1 VGVTSTSVVVQERS
15 QFAEARRAALACAAT
30 LQFDADTKGK
40 VALVATELAT
50 NLVKHGGGGELVVS
64 ARRDDL
70 KTAVELLAIDS
81 GPGMADWAR
90 CLDDGYST
98 SGSPGTGLGA
108 IRRASEAFDVY
119 SRPSKGTVVF
129 ASVAGRPGTS
139 RAVDEMELGVVSVP
153 YPGEIECGDGWA
165 VMWRP
170 TVLRVLVVDGL
181 GHGLAAAEAAKA
193 AVDVF
198 QRGRDDS
205 PTASIARI
213 HEGIRHTRGAAAA
226 VGEIDWAG
234 GVVTFCG
241 VGNIAGLIASGDA
254 ERHLVTHNGTVGHDA
269 RRMQLFTYPWP
280 KGSLLLLHSDGLTT
294 HWRAGDYPGLLACRP
309 AVAAGV
315 LYRDFRRR
323 RDDATVLVLGA
334 NRHGTPQERSAS

>member
-1 VGVTSTSVVVQERS
+1 MVHEGS
-15 QFAEARRAALACAAT
+15 QVAQARRAALACAT
-30 LQFDADTKGK
+30 ELRLDAETQGK

-50 NLVKHGGGGELVVS
+50 NLVKHGGGGELVVG

-70 KTAVELLAIDS
+70 TTAVDLLALDS
-81 GPGMADWAR
+81 GRGMADWSR

-129 ASVAGRPGTS
+129 ARVAGRPESS
-139 RAVDEMELGVVSVP
+139 RSVDELDLGVVSVP

-165 VMWRP
+165 VMSRP
-170 TVLRVLVVDGL
+170 TVLRLLVVDGL
-181 GHGLAAAEAAKA
+181 GHGVFAAEAARA
-193 AVDVF
+193 AVAAF
-198 QRGRDDS
+198 QLGRDDT
-205 PTASIARI
+205 PTASMARI
-213 HEGIRHTRGAAAA
+213 HDGLRHTRGAAAA
-226 VGEIDWAG
+226 VGEVDSSG

-241 VGNIAGLIASGDA
+241 VGNIAGLIASGGD
-254 ERHLVTHNGTVGHDA
+254 ERHLVTHNGTVGHEA

-280 KGSLLLLHSDGLTT
+280 KGSMLLLHSDGLAT
-294 HWRAGDYPGLLACRP
+294 HWRSGDYPGLLTCHP
-309 AVAAGV
+309 AVVAAV

-323 RDDATVLVLGA
+323 RDDATVVVVGP
-334 NRHGTPQERSAS
+334 NRHATPVDRSAP

>member
-1 VGVTSTSVVVQERS
+1 MSVSVVVQEGS
-15 QFAEARRAALACAAT
+15 QVAEARRAALGCAAA
-30 LQFDADTKGK
+30 LRFDADDQGK

-50 NLVKHGGGGELVVS
+50 NLVKHGGGGELVVD

-70 KTAVELLAIDS
+70 ATAVELLAIDS
-81 GPGMADWAR
+81 GRGMADWAK
-90 CLDDGYST
+90 CADDGYST

-108 IRRASEAFDVY
+108 IRRASDAFDVY
-119 SRPSKGTVVF
+119 SRPEKGTVVF
-129 ASVAGRPGTS
+129 ARIAGRSGTP
-139 RAVDEMELGVVSVP
+139 RGVEGLELGVVSVP
-153 YPGEIECGDGWA
+153 YPGETECGDGWA
-165 VMWRP
+165 VMSRP

-181 GHGLAAAEAAKA
+181 GHGVPAAEASRA
-193 AVDVF
+193 AVDAF

-205 PTASIARI
+205 PTASMARI
-213 HEGIRHTRGAAAA
+213 HESIRHTRGAAAA
-226 VGEIDWAG
+226 VGEVDVAG
-234 GVVTFCG
+234 GVLTFCG

-280 KGSLLLLHSDGLTT
+280 KGSFLLLHSDGLTT

-323 RDDATVLVLGA
+323 RDDATVLVLGQ
-334 NRHGTPQERSAS
+334 NRQGSTVERSAR